1 MLLKSD
7 MNTCIPVVNYIGGV
21 TVIVLVSRAVDHWFK
36 PQSGQIKDYNI
47 SIFWFSAK
55 DAALRRKNRD
65 WLARNQVNM
74 SEWSDMS
81 TRRLLFQ

>member
-1 MLLKSD
+1 MVS
-7 MNTCIPVVNYIGGV
+7 
-21 TVIVLVSRAVDHWFK
+21 VLVSRAVDHWFK

-47 SIFWFSAK
+47 SIVWFSAK
-55 DAALRRKNRD
+55 YAAVRRKNRD

-81 TRRLLFQ
+81 TRRLLLQ